1 MMRLGGVAAL
11 FFVLP
16 TLLAETLE
24 TVSVHQQ
31 TAVAELVQS
40 LKSTREVLLR
50 SGGGSGSPPPNPFR
64 SRQEFK
70 LPPMP
75 EEKNPGR
82 RLEKLTARQEELIRK
97 MESSSDVQDLA
108 GAQNQLR
115 QEASSLG
122 KHSSM
127 NLKSAENA
135 MKDSEGMLH
144 SNKKV
149 HALLAARKALVELRQ
164 ADAAY
169 REKADR
175 RMRETLSRMQE
186 TFSEARRKSASE
198 LSASLRSM
206 ARDLLAE
213 AMEQHR
219 SGKQTHAT
227 ALARLAEKAEHG
239 AEARKA
245 LPAAEEL
252 AGELETLRMMDRA
265 PEEMLRSAL
274 SRLTE
279 LGGQMR
285 YSARHPETLS
295 AEEHRAL
302 RRELRLELEDARLAL
317 SGILRINGRDAE
329 AERSVE
335 HARKALNL
343 LAGYPDEPHGGVA
356 GRNAS
361 SAIAAET
368 MALIAGSE
376 RVLGR
381 IQISG
386 TVSVFNP
393 EDVPLRYRK
402 EVGEY
407 FKRLSEKQQRKERE
421 EKP

>member
-1 MMRLGGVAAL
+1 MMRLGVAAL

-64 SRQEFK
+64 SRQEFQ

-97 MESSSDVQDLA
+97 TESSSDVQDLA
-108 GAQNQLR
+108 GTQNQLR
-115 QEASSLG
+115 QEVSSLG
-122 KHSSM
+122 KHSSL

-135 MKDSEGMLH
+135 MKDSEGMFH

-169 REKADR
+169 RKKADR

-186 TFSEARRKSASE
+186 TLSEARRKSASE

-239 AEARKA
+239 AGARKA

-317 SGILRINGRDAE
+317 SGILRTNGREE

-343 LAGYPDEPHGGVA
+343 LAGFPDEPHGGAA